1 MQESSTDSSPSD
13 SDPTLLPLHV
23 HSPNILNDAAHN
35 RDSSLEEVDEP
46 DLPTFVSNIS
56 FPPLSLTSSA
66 STSPPPEPVNLSS
79 PTSLNLPKSITNNSL
94 SLSSFPPQLHANHTT
109 KNPNRLQQQNSFSN
123 TTIFPNVHSLQQS
136 PVPIGV
142 SKPQTT
148 QSQTSQLS
156 FPSQASIQSPPQ
168 LPQQQLH
175 TLIPSLQTS
184 QPLPQPGA
192 GHSMLSSAPVSSYGT
207 ITTQPHMLGSTSI
220 LNQTFTS
227 QSHQQPLGQRQPVHQ
242 QILTQPQQH
251 SNQINTDLNTGTSR
265 LPPSI
270 PALNVP
276 FTPSSSTVTT
286 QSAITNSGNFS
297 IFPTMQG
304 VYPYTP
310 FVGIPTVP
318 AQMNTHFT
326 PTGIQMPTAT
336 NRPNTMPGY
345 SYLPGMSPSLYN
357 TQVTTNS
364 FTRN

>member
-1 MQESSTDSSPSD
+1 MLHESSSDSSPSD
-13 SDPTLLPLHV
+13 SDPTLLPI
-23 HSPNILNDAAHN
+23 HSPIILNSAAHTG
-35 RDSSLEEVDEP
+35 DSSVDEVDEP

-56 FPPLSLTSSA
+56 FPPLSLTSST
-66 STSPPPEPVNLSS
+66 STSPPPEPVNLSNPS
-79 PTSLNLPKSITNNSL
+79 NLNLPKSIL
-94 SLSSFPPQLHANHTT
+94 SLSNFPPSQLHANHTT
-109 KNPNRLQQQNSFSN
+109 KTPNRLPLQNTFSSA
-123 TTIFPNVHSLQQS
+123 TIFPSIHTLQQS
-136 PVPIGV
+136 SIPIGIN
-142 SKPQTT
+142 KPT
-148 QSQTSQLS
+148 QPQTSQLT
-156 FPSQASIQSPPQ
+156 FPSQAPMQSQPQ
-168 LPQQQLH
+168 LQQQQLH

-184 QPLPQPGA
+184 QPMLHPGA

-207 ITTQPHMLGSTSI
+207 ITTQPHMLGSASI

-227 QSHQQPLGQRQPVHQ
+227 QSHQQQPQRQPVHQ
-242 QILTQPQQH
+242 QLLTQPQQH
-251 SNQINTDLNTGTSR
+251 SNQINTDLSAGASR
-265 LPPSI
+265 LPPSIPSI

-297 IFPTMQG
+297 LFPTMQG

-318 AQMNTHFT
+318 AQMNTHFA
-326 PTGIQMPTAT
+326 PGIQMPTAA
-336 NRPNTMPGY
+336 NRSNTMPGY